1 MDKADFSRP
10 EGRQLI
16 ENHLSEIEQVL
27 LEGGPRI
34 LSCSFLTRHFEWCL
48 GIIHKVV
55 ETKQHAKLGFDLVN
69 RINTLSLVL
78 KRLVHAIED
87 NCDAANYGSLFEDCF
102 YRCESDSKGNHAIA
116 RLKIGSEGID
126 SVESMR
132 DYVYGHRDVVFIAST
147 FLRPIGKTKLR
158 DTYSSLNF
166 RRKNIVNQFYLRFV
180 DSIKSQIDNEFN
192 QRLEKS
198 QETIDRKLDGNR
210 RSVTQILGIF
220 AAFIALASTSISGST
235 MFKEGS
241 NYIRFIVSMTLCL
254 SVFVV
259 LLQFVVG
266 TGQRNPRQGLLRYA
280 GVFLVMLLL
289 VILLLRI

>member
-1 MDKADFSRP
+1 M
-10 EGRQLI
+10 
-16 ENHLSEIEQVL
+16 
-27 LEGGPRI
+27 
-34 LSCSFLTRHFEWCL
+34 
-48 GIIHKVV
+48 
-55 ETKQHAKLGFDLVN
+55 
-69 RINTLSLVL
+69 
-78 KRLVHAIED
+78 
-87 NCDAANYGSLFEDCF
+87 
-102 YRCESDSKGNHAIA
+102 
-116 RLKIGSEGID
+116 
-126 SVESMR
+126 MR